1 MNGGV
6 NRDLNDRSVA
16 QSRQTQNEKD
26 GEEVSF
32 HLDFIIDR
40 RSGQVNA
47 LYWKCSPFSIIS

>member
-1 MNGGV
+1 MNGSM
-6 NRDLNDRSVA
+6 DCDFDDRSVA

-32 HLDFIIDR
+32 HLDFIINR